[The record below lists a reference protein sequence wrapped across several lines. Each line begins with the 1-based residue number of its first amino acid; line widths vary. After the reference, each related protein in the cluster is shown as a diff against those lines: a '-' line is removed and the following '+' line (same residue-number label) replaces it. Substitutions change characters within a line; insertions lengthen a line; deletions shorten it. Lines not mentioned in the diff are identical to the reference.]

1 MTPDLTSYDSIIV
14 AVSGGKDGIACL
26 LALLEAGASKDRLE
40 LWHHEVDGQG
50 PSFMDWP
57 STSPYMSAL
66 ARDFGLP
73 LYRSWRKGGF
83 EREMLRKDA
92 PTAPVLFESPEGLI
106 RAGGQGP
113 NGTRLRF
120 PQVSASLTTRWCS
133 GVTKIDVADRALRG
147 QDRFLNRRTLF
158 VTGERAEE
166 SPNRARYAAFEPHR
180 TDTRHGTRRRR
191 HVDHWRPVHQWSEAQ
206 VWDSLKRWKVMPAL
220 PYRIGF
226 SRLSCATCIFGDA
239 RQFATI
245 RWLDPARFDRLVQY
259 EQQFGCTIKRTVSL
273 EQLAEQGR
281 PYAAALAA
289 PDLARACLSARPIP
303 TVFTPAWELPAGAFG
318 QGGGAT

>member
-26 LALLEAGASKDRLE
+26 LALLEASAPKDRLE

-57 STSPYMSAL
+57 STSPYVSAL

-73 LYRSWRKGGF
+73 LYRSWREGGF

-106 RAGGQGP
+106 RAGAQGP

-133 GVTKIDVADRALRG
+133 SVTKIDVADRSLRG

-191 HVDHWRPVHQWSEAQ
+191 HVDHFSVSRRMLPRERVSNCEDGRARMYLITCAYVH
-206 VWDSLKRWKVMPAL
+206 V
-220 PYRIGF
+220 
-226 SRLSCATCIFGDA
+226 
-239 RQFATI
+239 
-245 RWLDPARFDRLVQY
+245 
-259 EQQFGCTIKRTVSL
+259 IK
-273 EQLAEQGR
+273 
-281 PYAAALAA
+281 YM
-289 PDLARACLSARPIP
+289 
-303 TVFTPAWELPAGAFG
+303 
-318 QGGGAT
+318 